1 MDTLQTLTLHTD
13 HRGVATL
20 ALNRPQVHNAFND
33 VVITELA
40 HLLGRLGA
48 DPAVRVVVL
57 TGVGETFSA
66 GGDLGWMK
74 SMIGFSAAENEADA
88 RQLAE
93 LLELLD
99 RLPKP
104 TVARV
109 NGSALGGGV
118 GLVACCDIAVGVT
131 GAKFGLTE
139 VRLGLA
145 PATIAPYVIRAIGAR
160 EARRYFLTGERFDA
174 RHALRIGLLHEA
186 VAAEA
191 LDATVN
197 TLVEHLLHGGPQALV
212 ACKRLV
218 EDVQT
223 AADRDVLKR
232 DTAALIA
239 RLRVSEEGQ
248 EGLRAFFARRAP
260 EWMR

>member
-20 ALNRPQVHNAFND
+20 SLNRPQVHNAFND
-33 VVITELA
+33 VVITELS

-88 RQLAE
+88 RQLAN

-104 TVARV
+104 TIARV

-118 GLVACCDIAVGVT
+118 GLVACCDIAVGAAD
-131 GAKFGLTE
+131 AKFGLTE

-145 PATIAPYVIRAIGAR
+145 PATIAPYVVRAIGAR

-186 VAAEA
+186 VAAQA
-191 LDATVN
+191 LDATVD

-223 AADRDVLKR
+223 AADRDALKR

-239 RLRVSEEGQ
+239 RLRVSDEGQ

>member
-13 HRGVATL
+13 YRGVATL

-33 VVITELA
+33 GAIAELSQT
-40 HLLGRLGA
+40 LGRLGA

-57 TGVGETFSA
+57 TGVGESFSA
-66 GGDLGWMK
+66 GGDLGWMQ
-74 SMIGFSAAENEADA
+74 SMIDFSAAENEADA
-88 RQLAE
+88 RQLAN

-104 TVARV
+104 TIARV

-118 GLVACCDIAVGVT
+118 GLVACCDIAVGVES
-131 GAKFGLTE
+131 AKFGLTE

-145 PATIAPYVIRAIGAR
+145 PATIAPYVVRAIGAR
-160 EARRYFLTGERFDA
+160 AARRYFLTGERFDA
-174 RHALRIGLLHEA
+174 GHAQRIGLLHEA
-186 VAAEA
+186 VAAQA
-191 LDATVN
+191 LDATVD
-197 TLVEHLLHGGPQALV
+197 TLVKHLLHGGPQALV

-223 AADRDVLKR
+223 AADRDALKR

-239 RLRVSEEGQ
+239 RLRVSDEGQ
-248 EGLRAFFARRAP
+248 EGLRAFFARRPP
-260 EWMR
+260 EWMC

>member
-1 MDTLQTLTLHTD
+1 MATLQTVTLHTD

-33 VVITELA
+33 VVITELT
-40 HLLGRLGA
+40 HVLGRLGA

-88 RQLAE
+88 RQLAN

-118 GLVACCDIAVGVT
+118 GLVACCDIAVGVEN
-131 GAKFGLTE
+131 AKFGLTE

-174 RHALRIGLLHEA
+174 RHALRIGLLH
-186 VAAEA
+186 
-191 LDATVN
+191 
-197 TLVEHLLHGGPQALV
+197 GGPQALV

-223 AADRDVLKR
+223 PVDREVLKR

-239 RLRVSEEGQ
+239 RLRVSDEGQ